1 MFLVIALLQFH
12 SLGIQ
17 SIFRHGFKYRKYGF
31 LLPKLRKLNTFWH
44 QRDSSLI
51 SSCTADI

>member
-31 LLPKLRKLNTFWH
+31 LLPKLRKLNTF
-44 QRDSSLI
+44 
-51 SSCTADI
+51 